1 MRYLHRFMQSIVCV
15 LLAQLYCQAASAPN
29 FVVILL
35 DDMPWSGTSVRMD
48 PSIPASAMAHLHMP
62 NVEQM
67 TARGMVFRNARSAA
81 GMCAPSRCSLMTGM
95 MSAQHLYS
103 GNGGFGSKTD
113 GTVEYM
119 SRKVD
124 KTYPLL
130 QPEPQGN
137 IRFPS
142 IGDVLHKVGYATAHF
157 GKWHLYGGGP
167 QAHGFD
173 ESDGETDNKNGSEKA
188 PDGKRLDTIADP
200 KHMFAITNS
209 AMSFITKQS
218 KADKPFYVQL
228 SHYAMHGG
236 YQTRPAT
243 FEKYDKLAVF
253 NAIENKNERKNA
265 VLYAAMAEDVDD
277 SIGQLLK
284 SLDDNGVR
292 DNTYIIFTSDNGYH
306 TWNALESTLRG
317 EKWWLWDGGLRVPF
331 IMTGPGIA
339 AGSHTPVNIIGYDI
353 LPTLADLAKAK
364 GAVPATVDGVSFKPA
379 LFNQPIDDAYRNR
392 PLYFHYPHYR
402 VSSPCSVIITGD
414 TKLMHWYELPNERFL
429 YDMKIDIGEKT
440 NIAAQHREQTELLYQ
455 TMMTK
460 FDQVGAYFPKTNPDV
475 PPSKI
480 SYDPRN
486 INAPLELAGEKD
498 GKED

>member
-1 MRYLHRFMQSIVCV
+1 
-15 LLAQLYCQAASAPN
+15 
-29 FVVILL
+29 
-35 DDMPWSGTSVRMD
+35 
-48 PSIPASAMAHLHMP
+48 
-62 NVEQM
+62 
-67 TARGMVFRNARSAA
+67 
-81 GMCAPSRCSLMTGM
+81 
-95 MSAQHLYS
+95 
-103 GNGGFGSKTD
+103 
-113 GTVEYM
+113 
-119 SRKVD
+119 
-124 KTYPLL
+124 
-130 QPEPQGN
+130 
-137 IRFPS
+137 
-142 IGDVLHKVGYATAHF
+142 
-157 GKWHLYGGGP
+157 
-167 QAHGFD
+167 
-173 ESDGETDNKNGSEKA
+173 
-188 PDGKRLDTIADP
+188 
-200 KHMFAITNS
+200 
-209 AMSFITKQS
+209 
-218 KADKPFYVQL
+218 
-228 SHYAMHGG
+228 
-236 YQTRPAT
+236 
-243 FEKYDKLAVF
+243 
-253 NAIENKNERKNA
+253 
-265 VLYAAMAEDVDD
+265 MAEDVDD
-277 SIGQLLK
+277 SIGQLFK

-331 IMTGPGIA
+331 IMTGPGIV

-402 VSSPCSVIITGD
+402 VSPPCSVIITGD
-414 TKLMHWYELPNERFL
+414 KKLMHWYELPNERFL
-429 YDMKIDIGEKT
+429 YDMKIDLGEKT

-460 FDQVGAYFPKTNPDV
+460 FDQVGAYFPKPNPDV